1 MKYKIYCKD
10 EVLEGH
16 VLGGEIKL
24 IKLPYESFTTE
35 LFPGKGLDLGQG
47 KDIMIRELISGGE
60 VGILLDCRGRK
71 PFHIP
76 NDMAE
81 RVRTLLKWS
90 SATNEYIEDFA

>member
-1 MKYKIYCKD
+1 
-10 EVLEGH
+10 
-16 VLGGEIKL
+16 
-24 IKLPYESFTTE
+24 
-35 LFPGKGLDLGQG
+35 
-47 KDIMIRELISGGE
+47 MIRELISGGE

-90 SATNEYIEDFA
+90 SATNEYLEDLA